1 MARIVDEFM
10 GEIISIESTGRK
22 SNADWEWRKSYIGF
36 CGRIIIGKDELK
48 PDKRFL
54 YIEDRYKY
62 LITGLGDMKEED
74 GIITLTTKN
83 SIYKICVNKKKGEL
97 KK

>member
-1 MARIVDEFM
+1 MMARIVDEFM

-22 SNADWEWRKSYIGF
+22 SNEDWEWRKSYIGF
-36 CGRIIIGKDELK
+36 WGRIIVCKDELK
-48 PDKRFL
+48 PDKHFL
-54 YIEDRYKY
+54 YIEDRSKY

-83 SIYKICVNKKKGEL
+83 SIYKVCVNKK
-97 KK
+97 